1 MEELL
6 ELREFIREGNYAGAL
21 ELIGKMEEMSK
32 DDKINTI
39 GSYIEIDESKIKKE
53 SFELILRGR

>member
-53 SFELILRGR
+53 